1 MPSPVSSFL
10 RFVVGFSVF
19 LSVSFGVTYTVNTI
33 SIKQEQER
41 QTAAA
46 LRAMLGEKTPS
57 GWERLFSW

>member
-1 MPSPVSSFL
+1 MSAPVSSFL

-33 SIKQEQER
+33 SVRQEQER

-46 LRAMLGEKTPS
+46 LKAMIGETPAKTWLS
-57 GWERLFSW
+57 H

>member
-1 MPSPVSSFL
+1 MPTPVSSFL

-33 SIKQEQER
+33 SEKQEAER

-46 LRAMLGEKTPS
+46 LQAMLNGTE
-57 GWERLFSW
+57 E

>member
-33 SIKQEQER
+33 SEKQEMER

-46 LRAMLGEKTPS
+46 LQAMLAPKAP
-57 GWERLFSW
+57 

>member
-1 MPSPVSSFL
+1 MPTPVSSFF

-19 LSVSFGVTYTVNTI
+19 LTVSFGVTYTVNTI

-46 LRAMLGEKTPS
+46 LQAMVGGKESSL
-57 GWERLFSW
+57 WARLLSW